1 MRKISNGVFQCL
13 LCFKK
18 FGSKK
23 KFAQHLRAK
32 HSHPDGL
39 KCCYCTAKTNNKQGL
54 LDHMTS
60 NHKNK
65 IEKCKKVMP
74 LPKKKCEICQEVRKF
89 TGPGGFENHVKFCKL
104 YFDYFKKSDDGF
116 QCLLC
121 LKKVKKYTENNRK
134 RIFLH
139 LETKHSNIEGLKCQ
153 FCKEDHGNKQELLT
167 HMITYHANEKGEYIN
182 SQKKCLA
189 QHSDNQ
195 SLPKHLVTSN
205 HEKPQESDKVI
216 NEIRKENQSLSINI
230 QTNQGEEIPV
240 KKCDICQEAITKGQ
254 LISE

>member
-1 MRKISNGVFQCL
+1 M
-13 LCFKK
+13 
-18 FGSKK
+18 
-23 KFAQHLRAK
+23 FAQHLRAK

-39 KCCYCTAKTNNKQGL
+39 KCCYCTAKTNNKHGL
-54 LDHMTS
+54 LDHMS
-60 NHKNK
+60 LNHKNEM
-65 IEKCKKVMP
+65 EKYKEMSM
-74 LPKKKCEICQEVRKF
+74 KKCEICQEKRKF
-89 TGPGGFENHVKFCKL
+89 SGPGGFEKHVKFCEL

-134 RIFLH
+134 IIYLH
-139 LETKHSNIEGLKCQ
+139 LETKHSNVEGLKCQ
-153 FCKEDHGNKQELLT
+153 FCKEDHGNKRELLT
-167 HMITYHANEKGEYIN
+167 HMVTYHSNEKGEYIN

-189 QHSDNQ
+189 KHSDNQ
-195 SLPKHLVTSN
+195 SLPKHLVISN

-216 NEIRKENQSLSINI
+216 NEIRKEDISSSQNNQSLSINI